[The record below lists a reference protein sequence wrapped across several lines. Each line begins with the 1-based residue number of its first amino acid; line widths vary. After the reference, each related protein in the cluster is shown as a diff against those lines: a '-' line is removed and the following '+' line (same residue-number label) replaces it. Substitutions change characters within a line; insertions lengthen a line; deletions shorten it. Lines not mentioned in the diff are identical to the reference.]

1 MSPLCKGGL
10 GGILLVGNAKH
21 VNMTTSV
28 GGLAK
33 DSVVLYEQ
41 IRVIDKRRMTSKI
54 GNIGGGESSSSSCNS
69 ASDLGFRLIKGRRV
83 RSSRNGLD
91 IIIYGASSHATG

>member
-1 MSPLCKGGL
+1 MSPLCKGGI
-10 GGILLVGNAKH
+10 GGILFVCNAKH

-54 GNIGGGESSSSSCNS
+54 GNIRGENLQT
-69 ASDLGFRLIKGRRV
+69 AAATVRV
-83 RSSRNGLD
+83 ILGLD
-91 IIIYGASSHATG
+91 